1 MVQATITIAGNG
13 EWGMSIG
20 NGKLKNGNKSRELEI
35 KLLIGLGFKLGFVPF
50 FIFPVPVLIPRFTS
64 IHFSEFISPVNLSG
78 GIAKCKLFS
87 QTTLEMETKGTKKYL
102 TFYFL
107 RST

>member
-13 EWGMSIG
+13 EWGMSTG

-50 FIFPVPVLIPRFTS
+50 FIFLFPVLIS
-64 IHFSEFISPVNLSG
+64 HFSSICFYEFISPGNLSG
-78 GIAKCKLFS
+78 GVVKCKLFS
-87 QTTLEMETKGTKKYL
+87 QKQKTKQTKKHL
-102 TFYFL
+102 TFYVL